1 MDLLCYNRYMF
12 NSKKILSHILAAS
25 LLALILGIIPFT
37 HFVAEAAG
45 GPTKFPNPIQAT
57 SLSGLLRD
65 LLKIVIALGA
75 IVVVFF
81 LILAGFKY
89 VTARGD
95 TKQIESAHATLT
107 WTVIGG
113 MVVLGAQVIAD
124 AIQGTVNELR

>member
-1 MDLLCYNRYMF
+1 MK
-12 NSKKILSHILAAS
+12 KKILPHVVAAS
-25 LLALILGIIPFT
+25 ILALIVSVMP
-37 HFVAEAAG
+37 FVAEAVG

-57 SLSGLLRD
+57 SINGLLRD
-65 LLKIVIALGA
+65 LMRIVIELGA
-75 IVVVFF
+75 IAVVLF
-81 LILAGFKY
+81 LILAGFKF

-95 TKQIESAHATLT
+95 TKQIESARSTLT

>member
-1 MDLLCYNRYMF
+1 MK
-12 NSKKILSHILAAS
+12 KKILSHIVVAS
-25 LLALILGIIPFT
+25 FFALLLFIVPIS
-37 HFVAEAAG
+37 HFVADAAG

-65 LLKIVIALGA
+65 LMKIVIQLGA
-75 IVVVFF
+75 IAVVFF
-81 LILAGFKY
+81 LILAGFKF

-95 TKQIESAHATLT
+95 TKQIESARSTLT

>member
-1 MDLLCYNRYMF
+1 MT
-12 NSKKILSHILAAS
+12 KKIIAHLLAATII
-25 LLALILGIIPFT
+25 ALVLSIVPLT
-37 HFVAEAAG
+37 HYVAEAQ
-45 GPTKFPNPIQAT
+45 TKFPNPIQAT
-57 SLSGLLRD
+57 SLSGLLKD
-65 LLKIVIALGA
+65 LLRVVINIGA

-95 TKQIESAHATLT
+95 TKQIESAHATLA
-107 WTVIGG
+107 WTVVGG